1 MKSSPMALDENML
14 SEGDVNL
21 DDSRAEWVQQNASPA
36 IFDLLKRDADVFL
49 HQSLSTPCLNALQSC
64 SGSTIT
70 DLAGNK
76 LLDFHGNY
84 IHNIGFGHPAVT
96 QAITKQ
102 LETLSFSTRRYTNE
116 PAVRLAEKLTS
127 YTNFLKRILF
137 APGGAEAIGMALKTA
152 RLVTGRHKIVSL
164 WDSFHGATLEASS
177 IGGEAMFRKN
187 MGPLLTGTEHAPPP
201 NPSDCPYKCGI
212 ECNLSCANYI
222 EYILEKEGD
231 VAAVVAETI
240 RSTPF
245 IPPPEY
251 WRTVRKACD
260 RHGALLILDEIPH
273 ALGRTG
279 TMFTFQHYGI
289 EPDMVVIGKGLG
301 GGVFPFAA
309 LLVKNE
315 FNDAVKSHAIGHYTH
330 EKNPVASAAALA
342 MLEVIEQE
350 GLLERVQ
357 KLELHVLKRMESLK
371 EKHSIIYSVRALG
384 LMMGLELRN
393 PDTGKKATQEA
404 VKIMYHCI
412 QNGLNFKL
420 SMGSTINLT
429 PPMTVL
435 EEELDRAF
443 SIIDNA
449 LSEIC

>member
-1 MKSSPMALDENML
+1 MALDKNML

-21 DDSRAEWVQQNASPA
+21 DDSRAEWVKNNIPSETQN
-36 IFDLLKRDADVFL
+36 ILKRDSEVFL

-70 DLAGNK
+70 DLSGNK
-76 LLDFHGNY
+76 ILDFHGNY
-84 IHNIGFGHPAVT
+84 VHNIGFSHPAVT
-96 QAITKQ
+96 HAITEQ
-102 LETLSFSTRRYTNE
+102 LKTLSFSTRRYTNE
-116 PAVRLAEKLTS
+116 PAVCLAEKLTS
-127 YTNFLKRILF
+127 YTKSLKRVLF

-152 RLVTGRHKIVSL
+152 RLVTGRHKTISL
-164 WDSFHGATLEASS
+164 WDSFHGATLDASS
-177 IGGEAMFRKN
+177 IGGEAMFRKD
-187 MGPLLTGTEHAPPP
+187 MGPLLPGTEHAPPS
-201 NPSDCPYKCGI
+201 NPSDCPFRCGTKCD
-212 ECNLSCANYI
+212 LSCANYI
-222 EYILEKEGD
+222 DYILEKEGD

-245 IPPPEY
+245 IPPSDY
-251 WRTVRKACD
+251 WRSIREACD

-279 TMFTFQHYGI
+279 KMFTFQNYGI

-309 LLVKNE
+309 LLAKDE
-315 FNDAVKSHAIGHYTH
+315 FNDAVKIHAIGHYTH

-342 MLEVIEQE
+342 MIKVIEQE
-350 GLLERVQ
+350 GLLDRVKTLERYA
-357 KLELHVLKRMESLK
+357 LERMGFLRD
-371 EKHSIIYSVRALG
+371 KHSIIHSVRALG
-384 LMMGLELRN
+384 LMMGLELRD
-393 PDTGKKATQEA
+393 PDTGEKATRKA
-404 VKIMYHCI
+404 VKIMYYCI

-429 PPMTVL
+429 PPMTVM

-443 SIIDNA
+443 STIDDA
-449 LSEIC
+449 ISEEC